1 MLDLGVSA
9 LTLLLGGVAIFMYGM
24 TMASQSLEKLMA
36 QRLTRLF
43 SQLKNNQVLAI
54 GVGITMT
61 TILQSSGAVTSMLVG
76 LGTARVINLRQ
87 VMGVIIGTA
96 VGSTLTVQIMSLNLG
111 EYSLPLLFLSFMIWL
126 ISKKPELK
134 NIMLTLMGFSFLFLG
149 LSFIS
154 AGARGIANEEL
165 LRHSLEQL
173 AHHDLLNFLLAAL
186 FCAFIHSSAVT
197 IGLAMSLSLAGVITL
212 EQAMYWVY
220 GANVGTTSTALLAA
234 AGSNY
239 IGRQVA
245 WAHFFYKAISA
256 FLFLLPPVNQAL
268 IWLIQ
273 QFTSDAF
280 RGIANA
286 HLWFNILSAIL
297 FFPFINRGADLIE
310 KWFPKDSKDEFASE
324 FLKLNHYSS
333 PALAVAYAQ
342 REVLR
347 VADIVTTMIKDSI
360 RLFEDYDSVLM
371 ESIRERDRR
380 VDFLY
385 REIKHFLL
393 EHANRSSSGVEKHIM
408 SLITFLTDIER
419 AADAIDINLVQLAIK
434 KHNLKLAFSED
445 GAREIHQM
453 YELCLMTASLAIN
466 AYTEKDL
473 CHEAIHQKRQ
483 LSKLEIELR
492 EKHILRLHRGNLET
506 INTSSIH
513 LDTLSEYRRI
523 GSLLSSHAY
532 SQMKQQGPASSR
544 N

>member
-1 MLDLGVSA
+1 
-9 LTLLLGGVAIFMYGM
+9 MYGM
-24 TMASQSLEKLMA
+24 TIASQSLEKLMA

-43 SQLKNNQVLAI
+43 GQLKNNHFLAV
-54 GVGITMT
+54 GVGISLT

-76 LGTARVINLRQ
+76 LGTARVISLQQ

-111 EYSLPLLFLSFMIWL
+111 EYSLPTLFFSFMIWMVT
-126 ISKKPELK
+126 KKPALK
-134 NIMLTLMGFSFLFLG
+134 NIMLSLMGFSFLFLG
-149 LSFIS
+149 LSFI
-154 AGARGIANEEL
+154 ATGAKGIASEEF
-165 LRHSLEQL
+165 LRHSLDQL
-173 AHHDLLNFLLAAL
+173 ANHDFLNFVIAAL
-186 FCAFIHSSAVT
+186 FCAFVHSSAVT
-197 IGLAMSLSLAGVITL
+197 IGLAMSLAQANVITL

-245 WAHFFYKAISA
+245 WAHFFYKALSA
-256 FLFLLPPVNQAL
+256 AIFLLAPVNAAL
-268 IWLIQ
+268 IWIVAH
-273 QFTSDAF
+273 FTRDPF

-286 HLWFNILSAIL
+286 HLWFNILSAIA
-297 FFPFINRGADLIE
+297 FFPFISKGAQLIE
-310 KWFPKDSKDEFASE
+310 AWFPKDSKDEFSSE

-333 PALAVAYAQ
+333 PSLAVAYAQ

-347 VADIVTTMIKDSI
+347 VADIVTSMIRDSI
-360 RLFEDYDSVLM
+360 ELFERFDPVM
-371 ESIRERDRR
+371 VESIRERDHR

-385 REIKHFLL
+385 KEIKHFLL
-393 EHANRSSSGVEKHIM
+393 DHANRNPSGVEKHIM
-408 SLITFLTDIER
+408 SLITFLSDIER

-434 KHNLKLAFSED
+434 KHNLKLSFSDE
-445 GAREIHQM
+445 GAREIRQM
-453 YELCLMTASLAIN
+453 FDQCLKTASLAIN
-466 AYTEKDL
+466 AYTEKEL
-473 CHEAIHQKRQ
+473 CQDAINQKRQ

-492 EKHILRLHRGNLET
+492 ELHIVRLHKGMIET

-532 SQMKQQGPASSR
+532 TSAK
-544 N
+544 

>member
-1 MLDLGVSA
+1 MLDLGASA

-24 TMASQSLEKLMA
+24 TIASQSLEKLMA

-43 SQLKNNQVLAI
+43 SQLKDNQMLAV
-54 GVGITMT
+54 GVGISLT

-76 LGTARVINLRQ
+76 LGTAKVINLRQ

-111 EYSLPLLFLSFMIWL
+111 EYSLPVLFLSFMVWL
-126 ISKKPELK
+126 VAKKPEVK
-134 NIMLTLMGFSFLFLG
+134 NIMLAIMGFSFLFLG

-154 AGARGIANEEL
+154 AGARGIAGEEF

-173 AHHDLLNFLLAAL
+173 ASHDLLNFIIATL
-186 FCAFIHSSAVT
+186 FCAFVHSSAVT
-197 IGLAMSLSLAGVITL
+197 IGLAMSLAQADVITL

-245 WAHFFYKAISA
+245 WAHFFYKALSA
-256 FLFLLPPVNQAL
+256 AIFLFQPVNNAL
-268 IWLIQ
+268 IWLVS
-273 QFTSDAF
+273 QFTTEPF

-286 HLWFNILSAIL
+286 HLWFNILSAIM
-297 FFPFINRGADLIE
+297 FFPFINKGAELIE
-310 KWFPKDSKDEFASE
+310 KWFPKEAKDEFGTE
-324 FLKLNHYSS
+324 FLKLNHYSTPS
-333 PALAVAYAQ
+333 LAVAYGQ

-347 VADIVTTMIKDSI
+347 VADIVVSMIKDSLK
-360 RLFEDYDSVLM
+360 LFETYDPALM
-371 ESIRERDRR
+371 ESIRERDHR

-393 EHANRSSSGVEKHIM
+393 DHANRNPSGVEKHIM
-408 SLITFLTDIER
+408 SLITFLSDIER

-434 KHNLKLAFSED
+434 KHNLKLSFSEE
-445 GAREIHQM
+445 GAADIRRM
-453 YELCLMTASLAIN
+453 YEQCLMTASLAIN

-473 CHEAIHQKRQ
+473 CQDSIDQKRR
-483 LSKLEIELR
+483 LALLEIELR
-492 EKHILRLHRGNLET
+492 ELHIERLHRGSQET

-523 GSLLSSHAY
+523 GSLLSTHAY
-532 SQMKQQGPASSR
+532 VHLKQNS
-544 N
+544 

>member
-1 MLDLGVSA
+1 MLDLGASA
-9 LTLLLGGVAIFMYGM
+9 FTLVLGGIAIFMYGM
-24 TMASQSLEKLMA
+24 TIASQSLEKLMA

-43 SQLKNNQVLAI
+43 SQLKDNQVLAI
-54 GVGITMT
+54 GVGIVMT

-96 VGSTLTVQIMSLNLG
+96 VGSTLTVLIMSLNLG
-111 EYSLPLLFLSFMIWL
+111 EFALPVLFFSFMIWL
-126 ISKKPELK
+126 VAKKPEVK
-134 NIMLTLMGFSFLFLG
+134 NIMLAIMGFSFLFLG
-149 LSFIS
+149 LTILS
-154 AGARGIANEEL
+154 AGARGIANEEF

-173 AHHDLLNFLLAAL
+173 ASHDLLNFAIAAV
-186 FCAFIHSSAVT
+186 FCAFVHSSAVT
-197 IGLAMSLSLAGVITL
+197 IGLAMSLSLAGVITT

-256 FLFLLPPVNQAL
+256 AIFLLPPVNNAL

-273 QFTSDAF
+273 HVSSNSFKS
-280 RGIANA
+280 IAHS
-286 HLWFNILSAIL
+286 HLLFNLLSAIL

-310 KWFPKDSKDEFASE
+310 RWFPKDAKDEFGAE
-324 FLKLNHYSS
+324 YLKLNHYSS

-347 VADIVTTMIKDSI
+347 VADIVTTMIKDSLT
-360 RLFEDYDSVLM
+360 LFDSYDPSVM
-371 ESIRERDRR
+371 ESIRDRDRK

-393 EHANRSSSGVEKHIM
+393 DHANRNPSGVEKHIM
-408 SLITFLTDIER
+408 SLITFLSDIER

-434 KHNLKLAFSED
+434 KHNLKLHFSD
-445 GAREIHQM
+445 QGSQEIHRM
-453 YELCLMTASLAIN
+453 YEQCLMTASLAIN
-466 AYTEKDL
+466 AYTDKTL
-473 CHEAIHQKRQ
+473 CNEAINQKRL

-492 EKHILRLHRGNLET
+492 EKHIERLHKGSIET
-506 INTSSIH
+506 VNTSSIH

-532 SQMKQQGPASSR
+532 SHIKQHHETTSG
-544 N
+544 

>member
-1 MLDLGVSA
+1 MLDLQVSSF
-9 LTLLLGGVAIFMYGM
+9 TLLMGGVAIFMYGM
-24 TMASQSLEKLMA
+24 TIASQSLEKLMA

-43 SQLKNNQVLAI
+43 AQLKDNQFLAV
-54 GVGITMT
+54 GVGISLT

-76 LGTARVINLRQ
+76 LGTARVINLQQ

-96 VGSTLTVQIMSLNLG
+96 VGATLTVQIMSLNLG
-111 EYSLPLLFLSFMIWL
+111 EYSLPTLFFSFMIWL
-126 ISKKPELK
+126 VSKKPEVK
-134 NIMLTLMGFSFLFLG
+134 NIMLAIIGFSFLFLG

-154 AGARGIANEEL
+154 SGAKGIANEEL

-173 AHHDLLNFLLAAL
+173 SNHDLLNFAIAAI
-186 FCAFIHSSAVT
+186 FCAFVHSSAVT
-197 IGLAMSLSLAGVITL
+197 IGLAMSLSQANVITI

-234 AGSNY
+234 ANSNH

-256 FLFLLPPVNQAL
+256 FIFLFAPFNAAL
-268 IWLIQ
+268 IWIVGN
-273 QFTSDAF
+273 FTSDPF

-286 HLWFNILSAIL
+286 HLWFNVISAIL
-297 FFPFINRGADLIE
+297 FFPFIKKGAHLIE
-310 KWFPKDSKDEFASE
+310 SWFPKDSKDEFSSE
-324 FLKLNHYSS
+324 FLKLNNYSS

-347 VADIVTTMIKDSI
+347 VADIVTSMIKDSI
-360 RLFEDYDSVLM
+360 QLFERFDPIMV

-393 EHANRSSSGVEKHIM
+393 EHANRNPTGVEKHIM

-434 KHNLKLAFSED
+434 KHNLKLLFSDE
-445 GAREIHQM
+445 GGKEIRLM
-453 YELCLMTASLAIN
+453 YDQCLKTASLAIN
-466 AYTEKDL
+466 AYSEKDL
-473 CHEAIHQKRQ
+473 CQEAITQKRE
-483 LSKLEIELR
+483 LAKLEIELR
-492 EKHILRLHRGNLET
+492 EHHIERLHKGMKET

-513 LDTLSEYRRI
+513 IDTLSEYRRI

-532 SQMKQQGPASSR
+532 STAK
-544 N
+544 